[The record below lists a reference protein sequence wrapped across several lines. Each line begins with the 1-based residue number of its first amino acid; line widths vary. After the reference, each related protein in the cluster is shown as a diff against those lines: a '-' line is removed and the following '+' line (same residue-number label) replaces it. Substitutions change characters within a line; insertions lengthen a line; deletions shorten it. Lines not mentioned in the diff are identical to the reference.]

1 MWLERIIEAKKK
13 KGISA
18 KTMSDHTG
26 GHLPERTITRIL
38 NGETAFPRI
47 DTILELGQ
55 CVGLTAQELFAE
67 TTTRATDYDMAR
79 LQAELE
85 AQMADK
91 EYCIKE
97 LEDKIASLNDKVV
110 SLTAENDVLRLK
122 LEHKEEILAHKEE
135 ILEHKEK
142 IIRLHNKYTEYI
154 DTLAKKD

>member
-55 CVGLTAQELFAE
+55 SVGLSAYEIFSE
-67 TTTRATDYDMAR
+67 TNSVISDLDMGR
-79 LQAELE
+79 LQVELE

-110 SLTAENDVLRLK
+110 SLTADNDVLRLK
-122 LEHKEEILAHKEE
+122 LEHKEEI
-135 ILEHKEK
+135 
-142 IIRLHNKYTEYI
+142 IRLHDRYTTYI
-154 DTLAKKD
+154 DNLIKKEEHT